1 MTRRIAHHIRVRRQL
16 NVRTSYGPHQEPT
29 CHAAVEPRNPAGR
42 PRRSPSRWQLLF
54 PAERPARHLSI
65 LAALGAIAVIAGGC
79 GASGRPRSNQSAS
92 LHVRSSIT
100 DGAVLTDPTAWT
112 AQAVGLPTHDTVK
125 AVEFIIDGGVRWVE
139 HTPPYFFNED
149 HNHLYPWVLGAG
161 QHRLGVRL
169 TTAAGNSASTSAEVT
184 VTARQQPAA
193 LAGTYTRSVTAT
205 DVARTQ
211 SFRTEP
217 ASQALPAGPW
227 RLHLERDGVLRYDDP
242 QGGGGS
248 EAFTA
253 LANGTLSMQGPVN
266 WLEPASRR
274 SSFCGVEPA
283 GAYRWRTS
291 EHTLVLTVRND
302 RCADRNSMFTGTWK
316 RA

>member
-1 MTRRIAHHIRVRRQL
+1 M
-16 NVRTSYGPHQEPT
+16 
-29 CHAAVEPRNPAGR
+29 
-42 PRRSPSRWQLLF
+42 RW
-54 PAERPARHLSI
+54 I
-65 LAALGAIAVIAGGC
+65 
-79 GASGRPRSNQSAS
+79 
-92 LHVRSSIT
+92 
-100 DGAVLTDPTAWT
+100 
-112 AQAVGLPTHDTVK
+112 
-125 AVEFIIDGGVRWVE
+125 E
-139 HTPPYFFNED
+139 HTPPYFFND
-149 HNHLYPWVLGAG
+149 DYNHLYPWILGAG

-169 TTAAGNSASTSAEVT
+169 ITAAGNSASTSAEVT
-184 VTARQQPAA
+184 VAARQQPAA

-217 ASQALPAGPW
+217 ASQVLPAGTW

-274 SSFCGVEPA
+274 GSFCGVEPA
-283 GAYRWRTS
+283 GTYRWRTR

-302 RCADRNSMFTGTWK
+302 GCADRNSMFTGTWK